1 MNVEMYFEG
10 YLYSGKAGFACRLY
24 IGFVF
29 GFFTIF
35 TDEIKKEKFIRKKH
49 QQLLSKISR
58 IKIISEV

>member
-1 MNVEMYFEG
+1 MVCFWGIFVGIYN
-10 YLYSGKAGFACRLY
+10 LGFACRLY

-58 IKIISEV
+58 I